1 MEKAESLVRFR
12 DTLEDQSDELFGI
25 IFDNGYVL
33 CLCCGGCL
41 EPDDYEIIE
50 NFHGFAYVDETLKSY
65 Y

>member
-12 DTLEDQSDELFGI
+12 DTLEDQSDEHFGI